1 MRLLFL
7 WLTAAVCL
15 AADPLIHYSKSFPG
29 SVPPY
34 VGITLQRNGQVEYV
48 EDPND
53 DNPLKLQLQKPEA
66 DEVFGLAEK
75 LEKFKRPLESNLKV
89 ANMGLK
95 TFRYE
100 SDGERNEV
108 KFNYSLDAD
117 GRTIAD
123 WFERITETA
132 QHLIQLE
139 RTVRFDKLGVN
150 KALLQM
156 QAAMERKRLVALDQF
171 LPLLDRVRKNESY
184 LNMARERA
192 AALADGIRAGAIA
205 ATAPAGAGNQN
216 Q

>member
-1 MRLLFL
+1 MRWLFP
-7 WLTAAVCL
+7 WLVAASCL
-15 AADPLIHYSKSFPG
+15 AADPVIHYSKSFPG

-34 VGITLQRNGQVEYV
+34 AGITLQRNGQAEYV
-48 EDPND
+48 EDAD
-53 DNPLKLQLQKPEA
+53 EDNPLKLQLHKAEV
-66 DEVFGLAEK
+66 DEIFGLAEK
-75 LEKFKRPLESNLKV
+75 LEKFKRPLEANLKV

-100 SDGERNEV
+100 AEGERNEV
-108 KFNYSLDAD
+108 KFNYSQDLD
-117 GRTIAD
+117 GRAMAD
-123 WFERITETA
+123 WFERLTETA

-150 KALLQM
+150 NALLQL
-156 QAAMERKRLVALDQF
+156 QAAMERRRLVALDEF

-192 AALADGIRAGAIA
+192 AALAEAIRAA
-205 ATAPAGAGNQN
+205 ANAPPPTAAGNQN